1 MILRLI
7 EAETKI
13 SARCRFCFIRFILNI
28 HPGVFTRALCVF
40 MKIFF
45 SLVFCFVFVVRGEGD
60 CFVRPISVFCNIIA
74 ILIDLFCCLNY
85 TFLFTNLKN
94 I

>member
-1 MILRLI
+1 M
-7 EAETKI
+7 
-13 SARCRFCFIRFILNI
+13 
-28 HPGVFTRALCVF
+28 FTRALCVF